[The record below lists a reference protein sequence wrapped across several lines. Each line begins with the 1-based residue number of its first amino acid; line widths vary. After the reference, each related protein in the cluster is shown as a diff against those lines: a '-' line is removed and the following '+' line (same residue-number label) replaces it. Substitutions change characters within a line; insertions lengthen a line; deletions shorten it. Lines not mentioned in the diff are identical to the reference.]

1 MICICLRSGFLDF
14 GEGFYVY
21 LLISLVFIELYS
33 LKKLIL
39 CFRTNQG
46 NKNPLVHILQLQS
59 SWYFSLLSIF
69 LDFGEGLI
77 CINIY
82 WTLDFTCLDKVLF
95 QNVAHIFYKYCNF
108 TSVHSPSIHLF
119 VCPSC
124 RRL

>member
-14 GEGFYVY
+14 GEGFYVYVY

-39 CFRTNQG
+39 CFGTNQG

-77 CINIY
+77 CINI
-82 WTLDFTCLDKVLF
+82 LDT
-95 QNVAHIFYKYCNF
+95 
-108 TSVHSPSIHLF
+108 
-119 VCPSC
+119 
-124 RRL
+124 